1 MATED
6 GADEIPIGL
15 PIGETTPNA
24 AETADITETDL
35 TDDTADVT
43 GIVVEEEVHRIVD
56 IINEEKVILAVSS
69 EFSLPLPTNDK
80 FQEAE

>member
-1 MATED
+1 MVFNAVGGGT
-6 GADEIPIGL
+6 GSGL
-15 PIGETTPNA
+15 GS
-24 AETADITETDL
+24 L
-35 TDDTADVT
+35 LL
-43 GIVVEEEVHRIVD
+43 EVHRIVD